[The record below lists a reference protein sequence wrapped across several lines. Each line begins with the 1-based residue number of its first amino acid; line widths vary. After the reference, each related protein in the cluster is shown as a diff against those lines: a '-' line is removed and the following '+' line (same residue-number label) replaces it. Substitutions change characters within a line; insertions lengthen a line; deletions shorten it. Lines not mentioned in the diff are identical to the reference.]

1 MTCKLDGIK
10 SSKHSYGLRLKDAN
24 ITFSL
29 GQKSSFVLK
38 NESNYINF
46 LKNQY
51 FTEKVEEKI
60 DEKTQNTYFLY
71 PANKINKLP
80 NFGFVFNNFYYSY
93 EPNLF
98 FEKNAENGKKRFLI
112 EFSKDYSAAVLGKEF
127 LQDIKYTINNE
138 EARIYFYAKNAELC
152 E

>member
-10 SSKHSYGLRLKDAN
+10 SSKHSYGLRLNDAN

-80 NFGFVFNNFYYSY
+80 NFGFVLNNFYYSY

-98 FEKNAENGKKRFLI
+98 FEKNAENGK
-112 EFSKDYSAAVLGKEF
+112 
-127 LQDIKYTINNE
+127 N
-138 EARIYFYAKNAELC
+138 
-152 E
+152 